1 MSEISSVLTSLPRN
15 SMFEVT
21 YELKPRGAMSYIISD
36 AKDAVDAR
44 RIADSWFRI
53 ECGRE
58 KVRKVTVKAK
68 KPESTVS

>member
-1 MSEISSVLTSLPRN
+1 
-15 SMFEVT
+15 MFEVT

-44 RIADSWFRI
+44 RIADSWFSWFRI